1 MLRQQRVQVS
11 QGTVV
16 SLGTDKSYC
25 RAGVA
30 GLAGWFNDEL
40 ELPAVYPILDATTL
54 SQRGVA
60 VELAAEA
67 FLEGGARILQFRHK
81 ELWTRDT
88 YVVAHRVAALCA
100 AAGATFV
107 VNDRADYAA
116 LLGAG
121 LHVGQEDLLPSDAR
135 RVMPA
140 GALVGYSTHNAAQMV
155 AAGEEPADYVAFGP
169 IFGTVSKERPDPTT
183 GPERLREIR
192 GLTGRPLVAIGGIT
206 RDNAMTCW
214 KAGADSV
221 AVIADMLP
229 LSCTKQ
235 TLRDRM
241 TEWQQLTQK

>member
-1 MLRQQRVQVS
+1 
-11 QGTVV
+11 
-16 SLGTDKSYC
+16 
-25 RAGVA
+25 
-30 GLAGWFNDEL
+30 
-40 ELPAVYPILDATTL
+40 
-54 SQRGVA
+54 
-60 VELAAEA
+60 
-67 FLEGGARILQFRHK
+67 
-81 ELWTRDT
+81 
-88 YVVAHRVAALCA
+88 A

-140 GALVGYSTHNAAQMV
+140 GALVGYSTHNTAQMV